1 MPDSNSV
8 GVGAEWIRDQFMR
21 ITGLCERIATKQE
34 EQDRRIEK
42 VEEKLDELREKPVK
56 RYDAVVTAILG
67 AIITII
73 VGALFVIPKIQK

>member
-73 VGALFVIPKIQK
+73 VGAFFVIPKIQK